1 MTDNPLLQISEVK
14 NHAPPFDKIKEEHFM
29 PAIEAAIA
37 EARANI
43 EAIKN
48 NTDKPDFYNVIAA
61 LETSSEALGIVSSI
75 FYNQLTA
82 NGTDTLQEL
91 AEKVGPM
98 KSAFSNDI
106 LMDPDLFDKVK
117 AVWMQRDDLE
127 LTPEQDTLLDD
138 TYQSFVRN
146 GADLNESGQK
156 RLREISERMSVLGPV
171 FMNNATK
178 SAEAFEMIIDSEDDL
193 AGLPESTKEM
203 AKHMADE
210 AGFAGKWLFTLD
222 YPSVIP
228 FLQYADSREHREAI
242 WRAFSNRGYK
252 DKFDNCGNLLEIIH
266 LRNEKAKL
274 LGFDTYADYVLE
286 RRMAKSPE
294 NVLEFLKKLK
304 DTYYPAAKAD
314 LQDLKEF
321 AKQRDGLDD
330 FKPWDASYY
339 TEKLKEHLFEFSS
352 EELRPYFPLEK
363 VLAGMFMHFTK
374 LFGLHFKAAGH
385 DYPVWHKDVQAF
397 DVIEDG
403 TNRFIGTLYADF
415 FPRKGKKQGAWK
427 TAYRN
432 QGLFNGKVER
442 PIIAIVCNFNKP
454 TGDKPAL
461 LTFNEVTTLFHEMGH
476 ATHALLSEV
485 TYPGLAGTS
494 VKWDFVELPSQ
505 VQENWCF
512 ERETLDL
519 ISGHYETGEKIPE
532 VLINKLLKAKNYMS
546 GWQGLRQVNF
556 GLLDMAWHMTDPDSI
571 TSVEDFEDQN
581 TKDTSLF
588 PRLGGPFSTSFTHLF
603 GGGYA
608 AGYYS
613 YKWAEV
619 LDADAFEMFVEKGL
633 YNKEAADAYKR
644 EVLSRGGT
652 EDPNL
657 LYERFRGRA
666 ADPEALIRREGLLDK
681 QKAA

>member
-1 MTDNPLLQISEVK
+1 MTDNPLLKISDVP
-14 NHAPPFDKIKEEHFM
+14 NYAPAFDKIEEAHYM
-29 PAIEAAIA
+29 PAIEASIK

-43 EAIKN
+43 EVIKA
-48 NTDKPDFYNVIAA
+48 NTEEPNFENVIVA
-61 LETSSEALGIVSSI
+61 LETASETLGEVSSI

-82 NGTDTLQEL
+82 NGTDSQQEI
-91 AEKVGPM
+91 AEKIGPL

-106 LMDPDLFDKVK
+106 LMDPDLFAKVK
-117 AVWMQRDDLE
+117 AVWDQRESLD

-138 TYQSFVRN
+138 TYQGFVRN
-146 GADLNESGQK
+146 GANLDEEGQK
-156 RLREISERMSVLGPV
+156 RIREISERMSVLGPV

-178 SAEAFEMIIDSEDDL
+178 SAEAYEMVIEDEAHLD
-193 AGLPESTKEM
+193 GLPDSTKEM

-210 AGFAGKWLFTLD
+210 AGYNGKWLFTLD

-228 FLQYADSREHREAI
+228 FLQYAKSREHREMI
-242 WRAFSNRGYK
+242 WRAFSNRGYH
-252 DKFDNCGNLLEIIH
+252 DNFDNCENLIEIVS
-266 LRNEKAKL
+266 LRNERAKL

-294 NVLEFLKKLK
+294 NVLSFLNTLK
-304 DTYYPAAKAD
+304 DTYKPAAEAD
-314 LQDLKEF
+314 LDRLKAF
-321 AKQRDGLDD
+321 AKETDGLED
-330 FKPWDASYY
+330 FKPWDAAYY
-339 TEKLKEHLFEFSS
+339 TEKLKEHLFQFSS
-352 EELRPYFPLEK
+352 EEIRPHFPIEK
-363 VLAGMFMHFTK
+363 VLSGMFEHFTK
-374 LFGLHFKAAGH
+374 LFGLEFKDAN
-385 DYPVWHKDVQAF
+385 DKYPVWHKDVQAY
-397 DVIEDG
+397 DVMEAG

-427 TAYRN
+427 TSYRN
-432 QGLFNGKVER
+432 QGLYNGKIER
-442 PIIAIVCNFNKP
+442 PVIAIVCNFNKP

-485 TYPGLAGTS
+485 TYQGLAGTS

-505 VQENWCF
+505 VQENWCY

-519 ISGHYETGEKIPE
+519 ISGHYKTGEKIPE
-532 VLINKLLKAKNYMS
+532 DLIEKLLKAKNYMS
-546 GWQGLRQVNF
+546 GWQGLRQINF
-556 GLLDMAWHMTDPDSI
+556 GLLDMAWHMTDPASI
-571 TSVEDFEDQN
+571 TSVEEFEDEQ
-581 TKDTSLF
+581 TKETSLF

-619 LDADAFEMFVEKGL
+619 LDADAFELFTEQGL
-633 YNKEAADAYKR
+633 YNQDAAQAYKN

-666 ADPEALIRREGLLDK
+666 ADPDALIRREGLSDQ